1 MSLGADRRHEKRIS
15 RVQALFSWEFQPDA
29 QLLQYRSVRKALEH
43 LDDLDA
49 LILTF
54 APKRTIADFN
64 KMDLAI
70 LRQALYE
77 LKYTKTPPLVVI
89 DEAVEIA
96 KEYGS
101 DQSSKFVNGVLG
113 SYWDKHKTESLEE
126 AVMNQEEI
134 FEKLKRVIALIYG
147 HDENEIV
154 PDWDVAEDLGL
165 FNSSLNHPEDDMR
178 FIQKINQVFGIE
190 LDMQIIR
197 DMYEEEELVTLND
210 LVDMIDEEL
219 INAL

>member
-1 MSLGADRRHEKRIS
+1 MSTGADRRHKKRIA
-15 RVQALFSWEFQPDA
+15 RVEALFSWEFQPDP
-29 QLLQYRSVRKALEH
+29 QLSQYRSVKKAIENLQQ
-43 LDDLDA
+43 LDE

-54 APKRTIADFN
+54 APKHAISDFN

-77 LKYTKTPPLVVI
+77 LRYTKTPPLVVI

-113 SYWDKHKTESLEE
+113 SYWDEHKTEALKE
-126 AVMNQEEI
+126 AVMNQDEI
-134 FEKLKRVIALIYG
+134 FDKLKKVIATIYG
-147 HDENEIV
+147 HDEAEIV

-178 FIQKINQVFGIE
+178 FIQKLNQVFGIE